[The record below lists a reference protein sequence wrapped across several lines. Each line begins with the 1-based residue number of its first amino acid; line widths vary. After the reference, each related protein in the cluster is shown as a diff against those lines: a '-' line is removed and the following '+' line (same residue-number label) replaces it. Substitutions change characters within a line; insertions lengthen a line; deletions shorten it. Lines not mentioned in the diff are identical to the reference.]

1 MGLRFANANAANTG
15 DEAVVDSRSLPLS
28 LSRFLIAVISIF
40 IKSEAGRSQWR
51 CVVNGRKWR
60 PFIMLVTTHLLAS
73 AKRPPERLKTFSS
86 YGVAAICN
94 DSHVTV
100 VSQSFPSSET

>member
-1 MGLRFANANAANTG
+1 MFVRKLVGLRFANANAANGG

-28 LSRFLIAVISIF
+28 LSFSVPYRGHFHF
-40 IKSEAGRSQWR
+40 HQKRGKSVADSQWR

-73 AKRPPERLKTFSS
+73 AKRPPERL
-86 YGVAAICN
+86 
-94 DSHVTV
+94 
-100 VSQSFPSSET
+100 